1 MDVNDQMHEQGR
13 DSIPGLKVLFEDA
26 SVLLVDK
33 PAGLLSQ
40 PGKVENDSV
49 LTRVIRHREDLH
61 GPVLVHRLDMDTS
74 GILLLAKNRQAHRQ
88 LQQQFEHRLVRKR
101 YRAVLDQPVDGL
113 GGIVKLPL
121 RLDIDNRPR
130 QIVCPLHGK
139 SSSTLWHRDV
149 LGDGRILVL
158 YPLTGR
164 THQLRVHMADPL
176 GLGSAIVGDRLY
188 GHNGNQ
194 AAANRLMLH
203 AEFLSFEH
211 PGTRKYLSVEC
222 KAPFV

>member
-1 MDVNDQMHEQGR
+1 MDGDGQGR
-13 DSIPGLKVLFEDA
+13 DPIPGLTVIFEDA

-49 LTRVIRHREDLH
+49 LTRAMCHRKDLH

-74 GILLLAKNRQAHRQ
+74 GILLLAKSRQAHRQ

-101 YRAVLDQPVDGL
+101 YRAVLDRPVDGL
-113 GGIVKLPL
+113 GGRVSLPL
-121 RLDIDNRPR
+121 RLDIEDRPR
-130 QIVCPLHGK
+130 QIVCPLYGK
-139 SSSTLWHRDV
+139 SSATLWHKDAM
-149 LGDGRILVL
+149 GDGRVLVL

-164 THQLRVHMADPL
+164 THQLRVHMADPQ

-188 GHNGNQ
+188 GHNSNQ
-194 AAANRLMLH
+194 AATSRLMLH
-203 AEFLSFEH
+203 AEYLSFAH
-211 PGTRKYLSVEC
+211 PDTGQYVSVEC